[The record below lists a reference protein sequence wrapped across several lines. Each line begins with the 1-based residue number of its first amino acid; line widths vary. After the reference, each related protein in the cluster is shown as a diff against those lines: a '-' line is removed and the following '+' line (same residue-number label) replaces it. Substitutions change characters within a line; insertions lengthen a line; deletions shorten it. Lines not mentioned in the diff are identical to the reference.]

1 MKNII
6 WIYTLI
12 SLSLIVFIAS
22 SCKKDSNTNDPNK
35 LSDTV
40 STLSAT
46 IVTMSYLP
54 TYVDII
60 RDNRSLTIISFTG
73 YQSLNLYLYDTIT
86 IGTHPLNGGIY
97 SRAMYSPNNSNYF
110 FSDSGTVDILEY
122 DTVNWKIKGTFNFVG
137 KEFGTSINVTNGA
150 FEIFD

>member
-1 MKNII
+1 MKRKI
-6 WIYTLI
+6 WINTII

-35 LSDTV
+35 LTDTV

-46 IVTMSYLP
+46 IETMSYLP

-60 RDNRSLTIISFTG
+60 RDNRSLSIISFTG
-73 YQSLNLYLYDTIT
+73 NQSLSIYLYDTIT

-97 SRAMYSPNNSNYF
+97 SRAMYSPNN
-110 FSDSGTVDILEY
+110 
-122 DTVNWKIKGTFNFVG
+122 
-137 KEFGTSINVTNGA
+137 
-150 FEIFD
+150 